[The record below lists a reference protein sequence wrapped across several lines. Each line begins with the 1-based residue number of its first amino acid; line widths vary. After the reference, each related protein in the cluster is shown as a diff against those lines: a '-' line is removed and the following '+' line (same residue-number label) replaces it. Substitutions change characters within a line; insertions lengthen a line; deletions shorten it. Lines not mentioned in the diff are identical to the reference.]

1 MKNTVKFG
9 LSNIHIA
16 KLTEEDGVITYG
28 TPFKLPGAVSLS
40 IDPEGETVAFYADN
54 IKYYVSTNNNGY
66 AGELEVA
73 LITEQ
78 VLTEI
83 LGQVRDVNGAIFES
97 ADDVNSRFALMF
109 EGKGDKAGRRFCYY
123 DCTLA
128 RPSSEMGTTEESAEP
143 ETDTLSITMAPRKT
157 DNIVKCVIEPSE
169 TNKEIY
175 DSFFDEVYEKNS
187 SKSI

>member
-1 MKNTVKFG
+1 MGNTVKFG

-16 KLTEEDGVITYG
+16 KLTEEDGVITYAK
-28 TPFKLPGAVSLS
+28 PFKLPGAVSLS

-66 AGELEVA
+66 TGDLEVA
-73 LITEQ
+73 LITEK

-83 LGQVRDVNGAIFES
+83 LGQVKDNNGAIFES
-97 ADDVNSRFALMF
+97 ADDINSRFALMF
-109 EGKGDKAGRRFCYY
+109 EGKGDKSGRRFCYY

-143 ETDTLSITMAPRKT
+143 ETDTLSI
-157 DNIVKCVIEPSE
+157 DN
-169 TNKEIY
+169 Y
-175 DSFFDEVYEKNS
+175 Y
-187 SKSI
+187 

>member
-16 KLTEEDGVITYG
+16 KLKEEDGIITYEK
-28 TPFKLPGAVSLS
+28 PFKLPGAVSLS

-78 VLTEI
+78 VLTDI
-83 LGQVRDVNGAIFES
+83 LGQVKDVNGAIFES

-109 EGKGDKAGRRFCYY
+109 EGKGDKSGRRFCYY

-128 RPSSEMGTTEESAEP
+128 RPSSEMGTTEKSAEP
-143 ETDTLSITMAPRKT
+143 ETDTLAITMAPRKT
-157 DNIVKCVIEPSE
+157 DNVVKCVIEPSD
-169 TNKEIY
+169 TNKAIY
-175 DSFFDEVYEKNS
+175 DAFFNAVYEKNATEAV
-187 SKSI
+187 